1 MEKLVA
7 KNPNLKA
14 LISCGG
20 WGPYHKDF
28 SAIAASEANRT
39 KFSNSVVKFIREYG
53 FNGIDIDWEFPV
65 IGNKETYGE
74 IQPGEEIGIPEDKH
88 NYSLMLKSLREA
100 LTTAGKADG

>member
-28 SAIAASEANRT
+28 SAIAATEANRT
-39 KFSNSVVKFIREYG
+39 KFSKSVVKFIREYG

-65 IGNKETYGE
+65 TAGGD
-74 IQPGEEIGIPEDKH
+74 GGGRPEDKQ
-88 NYSLMLKSLREA
+88 NYNLFLKTNINLFV
-100 LTTAGKADG
+100 

>member
-28 SAIAASEANRT
+28 SAIAATEANRT
-39 KFSNSVVKFIREYG
+39 KFSKSVVKFIREHG

-65 IGNKETYGE
+65 KA
-74 IQPGEEIGIPEDKH
+74 DKH
-88 NYSLMLKSLREA
+88 NFSLMLKSLHEA
-100 LTTAGKADG
+100 FVTAGKADS